1 MMFLCTWSARR
12 PGSTSSA
19 NIMTMRVTLLIAN
32 REYLENVK
40 TKGFWLGVLLV
51 PLIFFGIFYLS
62 SRLATATPTR
72 YFVLVD
78 KSEQYASAV
87 DAAIQREHQ
96 RHVMQDFMAYL
107 QENRQQTAGTT
118 LPQTSNSRL
127 NELIDDF
134 GNDEVSALDGW
145 VEGGGLDMALQM
157 ARPYLREDAPPFEEP
172 RPQFIQAEIPSGI
185 DTSASPD
192 QIVEQ
197 MRPYL
202 ADERRLNVDGER
214 VPLFALIL
222 IPEDVN
228 EDIVRPDSLQT
239 LMTDNNAPRGV
250 QYWTANLTDT
260 RLSNAIQTSLNDAI
274 RQQEYA
280 SRGINIQQV
289 RAVQRTRMPV
299 SQLDPNKA
307 EGEEAVSFADTF
319 RQWAPMGFVYLIF
332 ISLMQS
338 VQYLLSNTIE
348 EKSNRIIEVLLASVT
363 PSELMMGK
371 LLGIGATGI
380 TTIVAW
386 IASFFVFLQVYQSVE
401 TAMLVDILDVL
412 LSSELLPY
420 FVFYYLCC
428 YALYAGI
435 FLAIGSLC
443 NTLKEAQSLI
453 MPLMLV
459 LVVPVLTM
467 SFVAQDPNGT
477 MARIMSWIPLFTP
490 FTMMNR
496 AAAQPPMVDI
506 VGTTIVLLICI
517 VAVLWLSGRIFRQG
531 ILRTGQPPRIVELWR
546 MIRRRGQQ

>member
-1 MMFLCTWSARR
+1 
-12 PGSTSSA
+12 
-19 NIMTMRVTLLIAN
+19 MTMRVTLLIAN

-51 PLIFFGIFYLS
+51 PVIFFGIFYLS

-72 YFVLVD
+72 YFVLID
-78 KSEQYASAV
+78 QSGQYESAV

-96 RHVMQDFMAYL
+96 RRIMQDFMAYL
-107 QENRQQTAGTT
+107 QANRKETAGTT
-118 LPQTSNSRL
+118 MPQTTNSRL

-134 GNDEVSALDGW
+134 GNDEVTALDGW

-157 ARPYLREDAPPFEEP
+157 ASPYLRDDAPPFEEP
-172 RPQFIQAEIPSGI
+172 RPQFIQADIPPGI
-185 DTSASPD
+185 DSRATPE
-192 QIVEQ
+192 QIVEA

-202 ADERRLNVDGER
+202 ADERKLQVADEE

-222 IPEDVN
+222 IPADVN
-228 EDIVRPDSLQT
+228 DDIVRPDSLQT
-239 LMTDNNAPRGV
+239 LMTDDNAPRGV

-260 RLSNAIQTSLNDAI
+260 RLSSAIQTSLNDAI

-280 SRGINIQQV
+280 TRNINIQQV

-307 EGEEAVSFADTF
+307 AGDEAVSFADTF

-386 IASFFVFLQVYQSVE
+386 IVSFFVFLQVYQSVE
-401 TAMLVDILDVL
+401 TAMISDILAVL

-453 MPLMLV
+453 MPLMLI

-496 AAAQPPMVDI
+496 AAAQPPMIDV
-506 VGTTIVLLICI
+506 VGTTILLLICVI
-517 VAVLWLSGRIFRQG
+517 AVLWLSGRIFRQG

-546 MIRRRGQQ
+546 MLRRRGQQ